1 MPSTA
6 RVPLNLEEVL
16 DIYPMFEDR
25 CQYFSLSRFRRCKN
39 RISSASRQ
47 EALRLLDLGREYFT
61 EGQDIEY
68 ILRDLASALLCTQ
81 CRQSRVG
88 RLASMWSD
96 EVWRYL
102 VDWHGFTIIANTG
115 NGKYRSLQKQ
125 RRAEAKA
132 LRSNV
137 VRGPMQQAEQTQQAP
152 VEERRPQQQSSGP
165 IIPTRCWEEPANRLS
180 ETSVSTSSGLGQAP
194 RVSNTSVVSGSV
206 VPRAVE
212 GDCGICLLGFLVDVT
227 GGSAREYTAA
237 EKKLYETNYD
247 YHRWVWCRN
256 HCGTNYHQHCM
267 DRWIRTSSVLYPKCP
282 TCNRFWIY

>member
-1 MPSTA
+1 MNA
-6 RVPLNLEEVL
+6 RTTIPRFHIH
-16 DIYPMFEDR
+16 IYSG
-25 CQYFSLSRFRRCKN
+25 YK
-39 RISSASRQ
+39 
-47 EALRLLDLGREYFT
+47 
-61 EGQDIEY
+61 EG
-68 ILRDLASALLCTQ
+68 SNM
-81 CRQSRVG
+81 SRVG

-96 EVWRYL
+96 EVW
-102 VDWHGFTIIANTG
+102 
-115 NGKYRSLQKQ
+115 RSLQKQ

-152 VEERRPQQQSSGP
+152 VEERRPQQQPSGP
-165 IIPTRCWEEPANRLS
+165 IIPTRCWEEPANRVS
-180 ETSVSTSSGLGQAP
+180 ETSVSTSSGLGQAA

-247 YHRWVWCRN
+247 YHR
-256 HCGTNYHQHCM
+256 
-267 DRWIRTSSVLYPKCP
+267 TSSVLYPKCP